1 MGKQGPKTFLRQ
13 HFPCYLLLP
22 SLHGGTEFSQVPD
35 HAELPIFIPNDEAL
49 LPHNALPVTPD
60 WKGTIRGSQQLVL
73 GFSEEKPT
81 SKKRKKKSLPP
92 LLKWLNWEGLEVTFW
107 SISTV
112 RGEPFHKCWGWTFP
126 ARVWWLVTHQKEV
139 FLLFCESF
147 CVGQSMT
154 NQVPAVICP
163 RLLHDILSKILL
175 LYCLQTPPPH
185 AAPAGKGTYHPSEV
199 LMRNLPAEHAYST
212 SQYFCGKC
220 IIFLRKKQEEAS
232 ENYAIV
238 LFKKEFLVRKLPL
251 HVHSNNWIKTR

>member
-1 MGKQGPKTFLRQ
+1 
-13 HFPCYLLLP
+13 
-22 SLHGGTEFSQVPD
+22 
-35 HAELPIFIPNDEAL
+35 
-49 LPHNALPVTPD
+49 
-60 WKGTIRGSQQLVL
+60 
-73 GFSEEKPT
+73 
-81 SKKRKKKSLPP
+81 
-92 LLKWLNWEGLEVTFW
+92 
-107 SISTV
+107 
-112 RGEPFHKCWGWTFP
+112 
-126 ARVWWLVTHQKEV
+126 
-139 FLLFCESF
+139 
-147 CVGQSMT
+147 MT

-199 LMRNLPAEHAYST
+199 SMRNLPAEHAYST

-251 HVHSNNWIKTR
+251 HVHSNNWIKTRYY